1 MQWKP
6 GSERLNDL
14 AVGSAMIGGT
24 GALYALLFLL
34 AKCML

>member
-1 MQWKP
+1 MQRKP
-6 GSERLNDL
+6 GNEHLHDL
-14 AVGSAMIGGT
+14 AVGSAMIVGT